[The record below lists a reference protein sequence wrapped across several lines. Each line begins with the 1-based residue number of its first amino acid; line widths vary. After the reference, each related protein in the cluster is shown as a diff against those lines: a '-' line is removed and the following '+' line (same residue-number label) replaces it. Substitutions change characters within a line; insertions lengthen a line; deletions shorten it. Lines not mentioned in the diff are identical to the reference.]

1 MTEEAV
7 HLFQNSSSKSWGKNN
22 LTFNKEEETELWY
35 ANINI

>member
-7 HLFQNSSSKSWGKNN
+7 HLFRNSETKAIQPK
-22 LTFNKEEETELWY
+22 TKRRKTELWY